1 MQFEPLFFDFNGPT
15 RDMRNTLLDNMDVL
29 VKISDF
35 IYTGTGESFKNLFPK
50 GMTCALVPYAVP
62 VPCTIFDISRGFTT
76 KEQEPI
82 VAIFEPYIMDRVKEL
97 CIKNRMHQYFM

>member
-1 MQFEPLFFDFNGPT
+1 MQFAPLFFDFNGPT

-50 GMTCALVPYAVP
+50 GMT
-62 VPCTIFDISRGFTT
+62 
-76 KEQEPI
+76 
-82 VAIFEPYIMDRVKEL
+82 
-97 CIKNRMHQYFM
+97 